1 MNRLISACLLL
12 LAIGFHTSAFD
23 LNDEV
28 LRYNV
33 SYKWGFINKNA
44 GTATLTVNRVDDG
57 FRAELTARS
66 DPWADRIYSV
76 RDTLVSIMTPEL
88 KPLLYEKRAH
98 EAGKY
103 SHDVIKY
110 GYQGCVVDGHCTRY
124 RDKNGVVSTEHTE
137 LTATSPVADML
148 SVYFFIRSLDFPAMK
163 KGDVV
168 PVNMFSGRRKELLFL
183 TYTGTE
189 TIKIGNRSYNCYGIS
204 FRFTSNGMTE
214 SSEGMTGWITA
225 DDARIPVRV
234 TGTLPVGKVHVLY
247 TGGE

>member
-1 MNRLISACLLL
+1 MLCLLA
-12 LAIGFHTSAFD
+12 LAAVGRMAAYEPGE
-23 LNDEV
+23 EV
-28 LRYNV
+28 LSYKV

-44 GTATLTVNRVDDG
+44 GTAKLTVTPSDDG
-57 FRAELTARS
+57 YRAELTARS

-76 RDTLVSIMTPEL
+76 RDTLVSVMNTDL

-103 SHDVIKY
+103 SHDVINY
-110 GYQGCVVDGHCTRY
+110 SYEGCVVDGHCTRY
-124 RDKNGVVSTEHTE
+124 RDKNGATSTEHTE
-137 LTATSPVADML
+137 LTATEPVADML
-148 SVYFFIRSLDFPAMK
+148 SVYFFIRSLDFPTMK
-163 KGDVV
+163 KGDVI

-183 TYTGTE
+183 TYTGIE
-189 TIKIGNRSYNCYGIS
+189 NVKIGNTVYSCYGIS

-214 SSEGMTGWITA
+214 SSESMTGWITA
-225 DDARIPVRV
+225 DASRIPVKI